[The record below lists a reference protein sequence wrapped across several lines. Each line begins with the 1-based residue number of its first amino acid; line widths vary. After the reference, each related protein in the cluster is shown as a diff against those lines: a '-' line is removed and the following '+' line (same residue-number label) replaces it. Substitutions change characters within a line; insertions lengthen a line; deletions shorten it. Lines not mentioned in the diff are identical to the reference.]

1 VERFP
6 WLICENEKVVLG
18 YVYASPHR
26 ERAAYR
32 WAVDVAIYISETHR
46 GQGVGTVLY
55 TALFKLLQIQGYF
68 KAYAG
73 ITLPNPLSLRLHQRL
88 GFEPVGIYKQVGY
101 KAGAWHDVSWWV
113 LNLQETDRPPE
124 ETLLI
129 RDAME
134 RPDFRA
140 VIESGVLRS

>member
-1 VERFP
+1 V
-6 WLICENEKVVLG
+6 
-18 YVYASPHR
+18 
-26 ERAAYR
+26 
-32 WAVDVAIYISETHR
+32 
-46 GQGVGTVLY
+46 
-55 TALFKLLQIQGYF
+55 ALFKLLRIQGYF
-68 KAYAG
+68 QAYAG
-73 ITLPNPLSLRLHQRL
+73 ITLPNPVSLRLHQRL